1 MSEREELA
9 KYVDRAAKEAGDVG
23 ALITQTKLEMAA
35 ALLRQPPAPVQVS
48 EEMVGRALEAYR
60 DAYCRDD
67 LEHEP
72 AMKRALEAAL
82 QAGVPSGIDNR
93 IAPIF
98 AELERATKKFPTWP
112 TDPLHA
118 FAVVGEE
125 FGECQKEVLQLV
137 YEPHKSSPEEVRK
150 EAIQMAAMALRF
162 VMSLD
167 VYIYTAREQHSQ
179 QQIAAAP
186 APGENTIAPCKACG
200 DTVGICRRLERTDCP
215 RKAVAQ
221 APGEGR

>member
-1 MSEREELA
+1 MGEMSEREELA
-9 KYVDRAAKEAGDVG
+9 KWCDKTAAESWSDDEGPEN
-23 ALITQTKLEMAA
+23 LSRIA
-35 ALLRQPPAPVQVS
+35 ALLRQPPAPVQVTD
-48 EEMVGRALEAYR
+48 EMVERAIDTFGLSPSYYAVMR
-60 DAYCRDD
+60 
-67 LEHEP
+67 
-72 AMKRALEAAL
+72 RALEAAL
-82 QAGVPSGIDNR
+82 QAGVPSGVDAR

-98 AELERATKKFPTWP
+98 SELDRATKKFPTWP

-137 YEPHKSSPEEVRK
+137 YEPHKSSPADVRK

-167 VYIYTAREQHSQ
+167 NYVYTAREQHSQ
-179 QQIAAAP
+179 QA
-186 APGENTIAPCKACG
+186 
-200 DTVGICRRLERTDCP
+200 LEATP
-215 RKAVAQ
+215 

>member
-1 MSEREELA
+1 MSQEFYLLDDEEAFQFSTSMDQREA
-9 KYVDRAAKEAGDVG
+9 KR
-23 ALITQTKLEMAA
+23 M
-35 ALLRQPPAPVQVS
+35 LRKHAPHLFSEKASVCQPPAPVQVS
-48 EEMVGRALEAYR
+48 EDEVKAIVAKAMEEAWSDFCVDANAYPPDITNRRGRISFSPHTWADWTGALVY
-60 DAYCRDD
+60 
-67 LEHEP
+67 
-72 AMKRALEAAL
+72 RALEAAL
-82 QAGVPSGIDNR
+82 QAGVPRGIDNR

-186 APGENTIAPCKACG
+186 APGE
-200 DTVGICRRLERTDCP
+200 
-215 RKAVAQ
+215 
-221 APGEGR
+221 GR

>member
-1 MSEREELA
+1 MSEREDLA
-9 KYVDRAAKEAGDVG
+9 KWCARMSIRWGSGTEVNENLQR
-23 ALITQTKLEMAA
+23 IA
-35 ALLRQPPAPVQVS
+35 ALLRQTPAPVQVTN
-48 EEMVGRALEAYR
+48 EMVEAACSAFDEGVTAEEIRREGIQTPKMRRALS
-60 DAYCRDD
+60 
-67 LEHEP
+67 
-72 AMKRALEAAL
+72 AAL

-186 APGENTIAPCKACG
+186 APGE
-200 DTVGICRRLERTDCP
+200 
-215 RKAVAQ
+215 
-221 APGEGR
+221 GR